1 MNEEPSQVVVA
12 FDFSHSA
19 HAALHRAMGVASRAP
34 WHVLHF
40 VAVIDP
46 HQPLPGVPAKKVDLE
61 YVELVKE
68 ALTTIVLLELE
79 SRLIADRVHFFVHAL
94 IGKPAKEILGV
105 ARDVGADLIIVG
117 SRGVT
122 GLERVLVGSVSE
134 KVAREAHCTVEIAR
148 PKTYAHVPLLEVTDK
163 LDGHDKYDP
172 PHRYNY
178 KDQRQSTRP
187 NDWPLY

>member
-1 MNEEPSQVVVA
+1 MSEEHSQVVVG

-19 HAALHRAMGVASRAP
+19 NAALDRAMGVATRAP

-40 VAVIDP
+40 VAVIDHYP
-46 HQPLPGVPAKKVDLE
+46 FPAVPAKHVDLD
-61 YVELVKE
+61 YVERVKE
-68 ALTTIVLLELE
+68 ALTTIVVQELDA
-79 SRLIADRVHFFVHAL
+79 RLIADRVHFFVHVL

-122 GLERVLVGSVSE
+122 GLERALLGSVSE
-134 KVAREAHCTVEIAR
+134 KVAREAHCTVEITR
-148 PKTYAHVPLLEVTDK
+148 PKTYPHVPLLEVTDK
-163 LDGHDKYDP
+163 EDGHDKYIA

-178 KDQRQSTRP
+178 QDRRESTRP